1 MKEVCSRQ
9 TYGFKAS
16 LYKNL
21 AKIMLE
27 NLATRNQQMLC
38 LRILFR
44 FGYSSL
50 FSELSLAL
58 NKEGL

>member
-1 MKEVCSRQ
+1 MKEGCCRQ
-9 TYGFKAS
+9 TYGFKTG

-38 LRILFR
+38 LQILFR

>member
-1 MKEVCSRQ
+1 MKEDCSRQ
-9 TYGFKAS
+9 TYGFKAG
-16 LYKNL
+16 LFKNL

-38 LRILFR
+38 LRKLFQI
-44 FGYSSL
+44 GYSSL

>member
-1 MKEVCSRQ
+1 MV
-9 TYGFKAS
+9 FKAG

-38 LRILFR
+38 LWKLFGS
-44 FGYSSL
+44 GYSSL